1 MLQYLVILLDDTSTS
16 YCHYT
21 NSKNERHLI
30 SLDDLKAGIFFG
42 MKENL
47 MIQFVYPDYE
57 LPEEHKNVIETID
70 HSNIMP
76 IARKD
81 ADIIVFNNW
90 SEMVS
95 HPFNLGSTYVLRIE
109 KLDLF
114 AQRDFIKTVF
124 RKVARLNVVV
134 TDIETFN
141 DTDFDTYKEC
151 LEEWSEEIKCLYDD
165 GVSPQFNL
173 ITDRMVL
180 DKMNNCGAG
189 DTTITLAP
197 DGRFY
202 ICPAFYLDGVCNGD
216 EKSIS
221 EVCCKGY
228 SIGSLA
234 EGLNVK
240 NPQLYKLSHAPLCR
254 TCDSFHCKRCIWLN
268 RRTTL
273 EVNTPS
279 SQQCVISHIERE
291 VSRKL
296 LNSLKDDIPSLHE
309 KEIDELSYLD
319 PFEIVNKLLY

>member
-57 LPEEHKNVIETID
+57 LPQEYKNVIETID

-76 IARKD
+76 IVGKD
-81 ADIIVFNNW
+81 ADIIVFNDW
-90 SEMVS
+90 SEMVGCT
-95 HPFNLGSTYVLRIE
+95 FNVDSTYLLRID
-109 KLDLF
+109 KSNLF
-114 AQRDFIKTVF
+114 AQRDFIKAVF
-124 RKVARLNVVV
+124 RKVARLNVVI
-134 TDIETFN
+134 TDVETFK

-151 LEEWSEEIKCLYDD
+151 LEGWSQEIRSLYAD

-202 ICPAFYLDGVCNGD
+202 ICPAFYLDGVCNGE
-216 EKSIS
+216 EKSMS
-221 EVCCKGY
+221 EVCSKGY
-228 SIGSLA
+228 NIGSLA

-254 TCDSFHCKRCIWLN
+254 TCDSFHCKRCVWIN
-268 RRTTL
+268 RRITL